1 MVQPASDKPPS
12 RPTAPQNDTLTAD
25 ARRLQTLSRAT
36 EARLPWHDGLPFSL
50 LIRALEV
57 AVEILV
63 WADHQEFEH
72 VLIQDPAG
80 QQAQEIAHPE
90 FLELHTCQVADFGFT
105 GFGLAGDRAHGLV
118 ERGFLLAMQLFGRA
132 LEGGGDKDAHQP
144 NWYSPA
150 GSS

>member
-1 MVQPASDKPPS
+1 MLSASA
-12 RPTAPQNDTLTAD
+12 PTSATPNSPCHG
-25 ARRLQTLSRAT
+25 RRVKGVR
-36 EARLPWHDGLPFSL
+36 RPWHDGLPFSL
-50 LIRALEV
+50 LFRTLEV

-63 WADHQEFEH
+63 RADHQEFER
-72 VLIQDPAG
+72 VLIQDPVG

-90 FLELHTCQVADFGFT
+90 FIDLHTCQVADFGFT
-105 GFGLAGDRAHGLV
+105 GFGLAGDLAHGLV
-118 ERGFLLAMQLFGRA
+118 ERGFLLAMQLFDRA